1 MTYDEGLAERVRG
14 AMDHLHGVSE
24 KKMFGGLAFMVRG
37 HMAVGVVKDELMLRV
52 GPEACSFLMGKPH
65 ARAMDF
71 TGRPMNGFLFVDA
84 AGLSEDHDLDHWL
97 GHAVEYALSL
107 PPKGVPGPPPARR
120 ASPVRASGRRP
131 PRVVRARKAPAQARK
146 KTRPAR
152 PPSRKH

>member
-107 PPKGVPGPPPARR
+107 PPKDAPAPPPSRRSPAR
-120 ASPVRASGRRP
+120 GRRQ
-131 PRVVRARKAPAQARK
+131 PRVVRAGKAPAQARK
-146 KTRPAR
+146 KTRSPR
-152 PPSRKH
+152 PPGRKR